1 MAPGPAQEPA
11 AAAADAAACAVE
23 PPAAA
28 AAPAALAAD
37 SVPELQAEAGAV
49 VDQEEAEPTPLPEAE
64 AQVVPEA
71 EAELESGAGTVAE
84 AEDAQ
89 QDGEPAPA
97 PEVEAE
103 AEPAH
108 VARAWAADGSAG
120 GSVPAPAPGD
130 VVVGSDERDGAS
142 GNAPNSD
149 ALGAA
154 RRGLVGQGALVPT
167 ALGERAAVYCDW
179 AAHGRALR
187 GVERRVLD
195 CVLPTLANTHTTTSA
210 AGLQTTCFREEARGA
225 IARATN
231 CRVQRADR
239 HADVVLFA
247 GRGATGAANKLVGAL
262 GLLAPLPEGTPDSKR
277 AVVLVGP
284 HEHHSNLLP
293 WRESSALVVSVPEDA
308 RGGVDRAALARL
320 LERYAPVHPLVIGA
334 FAAASNVTGIEAD
347 VDGISEQ
354 LHRAGALA
362 VWDYAAA
369 APFAPLDMNPVVM
382 MADGSG
388 ANPYVYKDAA
398 LVSTHKMAGGAGA
411 PGVLLAKRRLF
422 SLAAAPSTPGGG
434 TVFFVTSTDHRY
446 LSNREER
453 EEGGTPDVVG
463 AARAGLA
470 FAARADMLRAGGHA
484 RDRAIAARVDGALR
498 ATPRLAVLGPT
509 AADVPR
515 LAAVSFLVEAPAPS
529 VEGHAGGASGT
540 APARAAV
547 REGLYLHYN
556 FVCALL
562 NDAFGVQ
569 CRGGCACAG
578 PYGLELLGVTPSAA
592 AALEA
597 QLLDKQEVLRP
608 GFTRL
613 SFAPMMADFEVEYA
627 IECVRVVAEC
637 GWRALPQYRFDT
649 RTGECRHASW
659 ARSFPKRRWLAHMRW
674 EDEGGGQSES
684 HDARDR
690 TSVAFVDGGEEGLR
704 GRLEAQLAE
713 GVAWLRSLGGPE
725 DAVRAHLAEGLNAGL
740 EGEAERLRWFMLPGE
755 AAALMGGTACPR
767 ATAASADAVPVRV
780 REYASDASI
789 EAEAPDASFEPADA
803 PAEEGDDVFCDAL
816 EDAATVEARDEAPI
830 APPARSEP
838 RDAQPLP
845 VGEGPAR
852 AASRKH
858 ALQGGGG
865 GGAGARAPAYV
876 ALGESLKKEAKA
888 EAEAEAE
895 ACARGDGGNQADG
908 GSRAEGATDGSHAG
922 SRLSA
927 KQLRRR
933 KAAGPFVT
941 PPPKVMK
948 SLAKA
953 NAHWGM
959 IQPGDKVLL
968 GLSGGKD
975 SLALLHC
982 LAAYQRRFPPGSW
995 SFAVATVDPG
1005 TDAFNPRPLIPY
1017 VESLGLTYHYLE
1029 NPIMQW
1035 AADGH
1040 MQGDSICA
1048 FCSRMKRGALYSC
1061 CREHGYNKL
1070 ALAQHLDDQAES
1082 FLMSTLHNG
1091 KLRVMK
1097 ASYTI
1102 DAGDIDVIRPF
1113 VYVRERAL
1121 RDFSYAAGLPVIAD
1135 NCPACFEE
1143 PKERHSVKKLLQKEE
1158 AVFPSV
1164 YSCILRAMTPVMD
1177 PLVQDVLASVSAD
1190 LDARAG
1196 EKAARAKA
1204 ADPLHQARLR
1214 AGGKRALQAAKRAED
1229 NVRGNGVRA
1238 HGKGNGAR
1246 ANGDGTH
1253 ANGNVAHANG
1263 NGVCANG
1270 NGVCANGNGSGVL
1283 ANGVH
1288 PNGSKAADAADAD
1301 PDAALRSSRAR
1312 AYSYF
1317 AASSGGAEN
1326 GVTVAYGNGARA
1338 LAGDNGAAA
1347 EAAALADFSEA
1358 ELLAELR
1365 RRQVAKRGG
1374 GKSGQ
1379 GARAHADGAPRVRDE
1394 ADAFEAAKAAAAA
1407 GPACAPSGAAAAVA
1421 GA

>member
-1 MAPGPAQEPA
+1 MAPGPVQEPA
-11 AAAADAAACAVE
+11 VAAADAAACAVE
-23 PPAAA
+23 PAAA
-28 AAPAALAAD
+28 AAAHAAPAAD

-49 VDQEEAEPTPLPEAE
+49 VDQDEAKPIPNPEPD
-64 AQVVPEA
+64 AQVVPKA
-71 EAELESGAGTVAE
+71 ETEVESGAGTVAE

-89 QDGEPAPA
+89 QGGEPELA

-120 GSVPAPAPGD
+120 GPVPAPAPGD
-130 VVVGSDERDGAS
+130 VVVGSGERDGAS

-320 LERYAPVHPLVIGA
+320 LERYAAVHPLVIGA

-484 RDRAIAARVDGALR
+484 RDMAIAARVDGALR

-562 NDAFGVQ
+562 NDVFGVQ

-592 AALEA
+592 AALET

-713 GVAWLRSLGGPE
+713 GAAWLRSLGGPE

-755 AAALMGGTACPR
+755 AAALMGGTACAR

-780 REYASDASI
+780 REYASDASN
-789 EAEAPDASFEPADA
+789 EAEAPDASFEPADEL
-803 PAEEGDDVFCDAL
+803 AEEGDDVFCDAL

-830 APPARSEP
+830 APPAPSEP
-838 RDAQPLP
+838 RDAQPSP
-845 VGEGPAR
+845 VE
-852 AASRKH
+852 
-858 ALQGGGG
+858 
-865 GGAGARAPAYV
+865 
-876 ALGESLKKEAKA
+876 
-888 EAEAEAE
+888 
-895 ACARGDGGNQADG
+895 QADG

-1214 AGGKRALQAAKRAED
+1214 AGGERALQAAKRAED
-1229 NVRGNGVRA
+1229 N
-1238 HGKGNGAR
+1238 
-1246 ANGDGTH
+1246 
-1253 ANGNVAHANG
+1253 
-1263 NGVCANG
+1263 
-1270 NGVCANGNGSGVL
+1270 
-1283 ANGVH
+1283 
-1288 PNGSKAADAADAD
+1288 AADASADAD

-1326 GVTVAYGNGARA
+1326 GVTVACGNGARA

-1379 GARAHADGAPRVRDE
+1379 GARAHVQGVPRVRDE
-1394 ADAFEAAKAAAAA
+1394 ADAFEAAKSAAAA
-1407 GPACAPSGAAAAVA
+1407 GLACAPPGAAAAVA